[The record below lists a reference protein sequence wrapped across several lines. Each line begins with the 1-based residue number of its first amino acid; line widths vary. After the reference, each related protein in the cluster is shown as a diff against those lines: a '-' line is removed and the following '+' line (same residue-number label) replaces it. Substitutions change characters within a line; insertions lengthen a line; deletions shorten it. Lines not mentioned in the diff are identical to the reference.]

1 MATIKC
7 VVTYPAQLISN
18 IGEFEI
24 NSKEAETTIEEEG
37 KLKVIREN
45 VIVFAMLHV
54 FGLMYGPENAICYM
68 DVFVDDVKV
77 NSDEIKSVFKESGVQ
92 LFNWNAS

>member
-7 VVTYPAQLISN
+7 IVTYPNQFISN

-24 NSKEAETTIEEEG
+24 NYKDAEITIEEEG
-37 KLKVIREN
+37 KLKVEREN
-45 VIVFAMLHV
+45 VVVFAMLHV
-54 FGLMYGPENAICYM
+54 FGLMFGPKNATCYM

-77 NSDEIKSVFKESGVQ
+77 NSESIKSVFKESGVQ
-92 LFNWNAS
+92 LFNWSAS